1 MSKGLF
7 TLPAKVKP
15 VSPATA
21 KVYKTYLN
29 RLAAFDITSVGDIL
43 TNPVDVN
50 EAIEILA
57 SVEDDKEQK
66 KQQARI
72 YYSAVFFVLF
82 ENPFLEDPQNV
93 LRLGFQRYRPKS
105 TVSGEK
111 WIPIDKFKKKESGK

>member
-1 MSKGLF
+1 MSKSLF

-15 VSPATA
+15 VSAATA

-43 TNPVDVN
+43 ARPVEVN
-50 EAIEILA
+50 EVIEILA
-57 SVEDDKEQK
+57 SVEDDIEQK

-72 YYSAVFFVLF
+72 YYSAVFYVLY

-93 LRLGFQRYRPKS
+93 LRLGFQRYRPK
-105 TVSGEK
+105 TTTSGEK
-111 WIPIDKFKKKESGK
+111 WLPVDKYKKLK